1 MVATSRVVRKKYG
14 KHYKIVFI
22 GPCTAKK
29 CEGFDKD
36 IEGEVDCVLTFVE
49 LRQMFEEDKITPE
62 GIKATE
68 FDPPWG
74 GTGSLFPVG
83 GGLLQA
89 GNIKEDL
96 ITEDVIAI
104 NDRVHFVEALKEFAS
119 GNLKA
124 RLLEILACEGCIM
137 GAGMTDKSSHFQR
150 RHRIG
155 KYTRNRLKKMSME
168 RWRKDIEEFSKLD
181 MSRKYSAKDQR
192 QNDPGDEVIQKIL
205 SKMGKYSKEDEL
217 NCGACGYPTCRE
229 HALAIYHNLAES
241 EMCLPYTIGELEKA
255 VNELEYSND
264 KLSTIQEALMH
275 AERLA
280 SMGQLAAGIAHEI
293 NNPLGVI
300 LMYAHLMQENGE
312 LDNKSLEDA
321 TLIASQADRC
331 KKIVAGLLN
340 FARENKVMKVSTDI
354 NALVDEAL
362 KLVQVP
368 AETNIVFKRCENE
381 PFAEVDGDQI
391 VQVFTNIISNALA
404 AMKKNGRLEIDIFSN
419 DDKVRISITDD
430 GHGIPKENMNRIF
443 EPFFTTKQL
452 GKGTGLG
459 LSVTY
464 GIVKMHSGDIKV
476 ESNADPEKGNTGT
489 TFTVILPRR
498 GSKEHSS
505 KELLG

>member
-1 MVATSRVVRKKYG
+1 
-14 KHYKIVFI
+14 
-22 GPCTAKK
+22 
-29 CEGFDKD
+29 
-36 IEGEVDCVLTFVE
+36 
-49 LRQMFEEDKITPE
+49 
-62 GIKATE
+62 
-68 FDPPWG
+68 
-74 GTGSLFPVG
+74 
-83 GGLLQA
+83 
-89 GNIKEDL
+89 
-96 ITEDVIAI
+96 
-104 NDRVHFVEALKEFAS
+104 
-119 GNLKA
+119 
-124 RLLEILACEGCIM
+124 
-137 GAGMTDKSSHFQR
+137 
-150 RHRIG
+150 
-155 KYTRNRLKKMSME
+155 
-168 RWRKDIEEFSKLD
+168 
-181 MSRKYSAKDQR
+181 
-192 QNDPGDEVIQKIL
+192 
-205 SKMGKYSKEDEL
+205 
-217 NCGACGYPTCRE
+217 
-229 HALAIYHNLAES
+229 
-241 EMCLPYTIGELEKA
+241 
-255 VNELEYSND
+255 
-264 KLSTIQEALMH
+264 
-275 AERLA
+275 
-280 SMGQLAAGIAHEI
+280 
-293 NNPLGVI
+293 
-300 LMYAHLMQENGE
+300 
-312 LDNKSLEDA
+312 
-321 TLIASQADRC
+321 
-331 KKIVAGLLN
+331 
-340 FARENKVMKVSTDI
+340 MKVSTDI